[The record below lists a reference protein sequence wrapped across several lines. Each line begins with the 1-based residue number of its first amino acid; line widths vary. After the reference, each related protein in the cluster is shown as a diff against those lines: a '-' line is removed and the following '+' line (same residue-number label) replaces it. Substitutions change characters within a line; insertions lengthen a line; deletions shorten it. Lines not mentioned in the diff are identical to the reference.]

1 MADTYITLGADYS
14 SSSSSV
20 TIGGDYFSSVPSIG
34 IHVDFRS
41 GILAIGDEIDTDGQ
55 DITFNFDTLLRVS
68 GGFFLDYSDRT
79 GATALEGGDFADLLH
94 GGSGNDLLEG
104 GAGADRLD
112 GGDGDNTASYEQSG
126 SGVRVNLASGINTGG
141 DAQGDILTEIGNLTG
156 SKHGDVL
163 TGNAAA
169 NVLAGGIGN
178 DTLRGAGGRDTLL
191 GGDGNDR
198 LVITGAASSLD
209 GGDGEDTLFVQGS
222 GYVVFDDKSFV
233 GIEKVYVGDV
243 STVNFSDV
251 TQGTVIIS
259 RAREEGG
266 SGIVGSQGDDTILG
280 GKSSNFLYGAD
291 GNDIIKAAKNG
302 GFSVMA
308 GEGGDDII
316 KAGPHLSVMIGGTG
330 NDSLYG
336 GAESDLFVYA
346 DHFGSDD
353 VYKFKLGEDFLDVA
367 LIAQS
372 FDDVISRQIAG
383 TNDTV
388 IMFRGIDAA
397 NTITLHNVD
406 ASLLSEN
413 DFNFVSTNSPLPLD
427 HAAFLGTFLG

>member
-1 MADTYITLGADYS
+1 MAGTYITLGADYS
-14 SSSSSV
+14 PSASNV
-20 TIGGDYFSSVPSIG
+20 TVGGDHFSGDPSLM

-41 GILAIGDEIDTDGQ
+41 GILAIGNETDTDSQ
-55 DITFNFDTLLRVS
+55 NLTFNAATLTRQT

-79 GATALEGGDFADLLH
+79 GPTALEGGDFADLLL
-94 GGSGNDLLEG
+94 GGSGSDLLEG
-104 GAGADRLD
+104 GAGADHLD
-112 GGDGDNTASYEQSG
+112 GGAGRNTASYEQSG

-156 SKHGDVL
+156 SEHSDVL

-169 NVLAGGIGN
+169 NVLTGGFGN
-178 DTLRGAGGRDTLL
+178 DTLRGAGGQDSLW
-191 GGDGNDR
+191 GGEGDDR
-198 LVITGAASSLD
+198 LVITREASSLD
-209 GGDGEDTLFVQGS
+209 GGNGRDVLFVQGS
-222 GYVVFDDKSFV
+222 GYVEFDDKSFV
-233 GIEKVYVGDV
+233 SIEKVYVGDV

-266 SGIVGSQGDDTILG
+266 SGIIGSRGDDTILG

-291 GNDIIKAAKNG
+291 GNDIIKGAKNG

-308 GEGGDDII
+308 GEGGDDVI
-316 KAGPHLSVMIGGTG
+316 KAGPHLSVMIGGAG

-346 DHFGSDD
+346 DHFGADD

-372 FDDVISRQIAG
+372 FDDVIYHQIAG
-383 TNDTV
+383 TNDTL
-388 IMFRGIDAA
+388 IMFGGIDAA

-413 DFNFVSTNSPLPLD
+413 DFNFVSTNSSLPLD
-427 HAAFLGTFLG
+427 HTAFLGTFLG